1 MNNIEHQNKPP
12 ALKIL
17 IVDDADSMRALVTEY
32 LRRNPDIAIGEAGD
46 SDEAL
51 SQVKEFSPDV
61 VLMDISLG
69 RISGVDVTRQIKSS
83 FPNIRVYLFSA
94 YNKDDYRN
102 LKSESLCD
110 GFIQKTCMKSELQ
123 QMIQT
128 ELELKKTSRIIEG

>member
-12 ALKIL
+12 VLKIL
-17 IVDDADSMRALVTEY
+17 IVDDTDSMRALVKEY

-46 SDEAL
+46 SDEAY
-51 SQVKEFSPDV
+51 SKVKDFTPDV

-69 RISGVDVTRQIKSS
+69 GISGVAAARQIKSS
-83 FPNIRVYLFSA
+83 YPNIRVYLFSA
-94 YNKDDYRN
+94 YNMDEYRN

-128 ELELKKTSRIIEG
+128 ELELKNASRIIES